1 MRNQFVRLAL
11 VLMLISGLASAA
23 LALVNSFTAPIIDA
37 AKAEALQQALTEVL
51 PGAEDFRE
59 DAAFLKK
66 EQEADREFSTVKA
79 FYRATGSDGNPA
91 GVVATVD
98 APGYG
103 GPITAMVG
111 VGSDGEVRAV
121 RILSQSETPGLGT
134 KVAGEGFLRAFSGA
148 KAGETLAVNKD
159 GGRIAAVAGA
169 TISSRAVTKA
179 VNTAL
184 ALAQRAGL
192 GGVSP

>member
-1 MRNQFVRLAL
+1 MRNQFVRLAV

-23 LALVNSFTAPIIDA
+23 LALVDSFTAPRIEA
-37 AKAEALQQALTEVL
+37 AREAALRQSLVEVL
-51 PGAEDFRE
+51 PGARNFQEDKQSLAR
-59 DAAFLKK
+59 AR
-66 EQEADREFSTVKA
+66 EADKGFASVTA
-79 FYRATGSDGNPA
+79 LYRAADGDGNPA
-91 GVVATVD
+91 GIVVTVSS
-98 APGYG
+98 AGYG
-103 GPITAMVG
+103 GPIAAMIG
-111 VGSDGEVRAV
+111 IGADGEVRAV

-148 KAGETLAVNKD
+148 KAGETLAVDKD

-184 ALAQRAGL
+184 ALAEWAGL
-192 GGVSP
+192 QGV